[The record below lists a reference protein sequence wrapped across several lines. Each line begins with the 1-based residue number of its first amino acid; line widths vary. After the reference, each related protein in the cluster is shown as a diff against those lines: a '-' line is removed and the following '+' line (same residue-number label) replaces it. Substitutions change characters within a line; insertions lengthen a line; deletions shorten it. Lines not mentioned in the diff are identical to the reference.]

1 MSASNSNGIA
11 KSSKAKTTNA
21 GSSGTPTQEAP
32 TDTVMED
39 LSSGPLLLLP
49 KGITQFTVDSFNKV
63 VSSTLVQLAH
73 QSVPIGQ

>member
-49 KGITQFTVDSFNKV
+49 KACYSLRRLC
-63 VSSTLVQLAH
+63 SSLLSIRYGNVEKLFF
-73 QSVPIGQ
+73 SIS